1 MLTVSVDETQRPDG
15 PGLDAGALA
24 VRVARS
30 WAQAG
35 RDVLLVDADAHG
47 TGLAERTGGACR
59 LALDPARRGL
69 PTLIASRASLSFEN
83 VVGHCWQLPTGGGGS
98 VRLLGAP
105 AHPQGARLSAL
116 WLAERSTQLG
126 ALGCCW
132 AVVVS
137 MPGPPVDAYAALG
150 AAATHRVVLTGAPGT
165 APPGGVRAVLSA
177 FWFRFGPD
185 PVTLLLDGDDDVHGC
200 DGAITAAAERRV
212 LGWVGPVRE
221 TALLGGRVGRRDRA
235 RLAVI
240 DAVAARLWEPSASA
254 SALVTGAGR

>member
-1 MLTVSVDETQRPDG
+1 MLAVSIAETQRPDG
-15 PGLDAGALA
+15 PGLDAGAFA

-47 TGLAERTGGACR
+47 AGLARRIGGACR

-69 PTLIASRASLSFEN
+69 PTLIASRAHLCAET
-83 VVGHCWQLPTGGGGS
+83 VAGHCWQLPTGGGGS
-98 VRLLGAP
+98 VHLLGAP
-105 AHPQGARLSAL
+105 AHPQGARRSAA
-116 WLAERSTQLG
+116 WLAERSTHLG
-126 ALGCCW
+126 ALGSCR

-137 MPGPPVDAYAALG
+137 MPGSFVDAYGALS
-150 AAATHRVVLTGAPGT
+150 AAATHRVVLAGAPGT

-177 FWFRFGPD
+177 FRFRFGPD
-185 PVTLLLDGDDDVHGC
+185 PVTLLLDGGNDVRGS
-200 DGAITAAAERRV
+200 GGGITTAAERRV

-221 TALLGGRVGRRDRA
+221 AALLGGRVRRRDRA
-235 RLAVI
+235 RLAAV
-240 DAVAARLWEPSASA
+240 DAVAARLCEPSGSA